1 MLFYCYRVLYKDL
14 QYYCLCHAT
23 TESYGQHLEAALFEG
38 DVDYAKVIV
47 KKLVEAKRNQRNFSV
62 AFLPVG
68 GRSFSSKYVCENV
81 TCYDK

>member
-1 MLFYCYRVLYKDL
+1 MV
-14 QYYCLCHAT
+14 
-23 TESYGQHLEAALFEG
+23 EAALFEG

-68 GRSFSSKYVCENV
+68 EQSFFK
-81 TCYDK
+81 